1 MAHNTRRK
9 FLKMSTLAGSGLLL
23 AATKSSGLATTGVLP
38 GAAPLPALP
47 ASNDPLVA
55 LSQDLLHQWT
65 ESLLRLQI
73 DMPSDTGLH
82 GGILC
87 PACSTVHGRCGDT
100 IFPFLYLASVTGDKK
115 YVAGALRVYQ
125 WMEANV
131 SLPDGSWVNEVNAS
145 DWKGTTVFGATSLAE
160 ALLHFGHLL
169 DSGTSSLWR
178 GRLKAAADYVDRE
191 FKITTGNINYPIN
204 AAYALTLIGKLLDQP
219 GYITRGRELARQSL
233 AYFTPTD
240 RLIYG
245 EGHPTPT
252 VSKKGCYSVD
262 LGYNVEE
269 SLPALVL
276 YAKLTGDTEVL
287 EAVKAS
293 MHAHLEFML
302 PDGGWDNSWGTR
314 NFKWT
319 YWGSRTSDGC
329 QPAYALMADAD
340 PVFYE
345 AALRNTRQLHA
356 CTNGGLLHG
365 GPGYVSHGVLPC
377 VHHIFGHS
385 KALATILIHR
395 NESADVKRP
404 SRILLPREKPYGIRY
419 FKDIDT
425 HLISQGP
432 WRGTFTGYDV
442 QYTMKAGH
450 CSGQAISALWHEKI
464 GPVVMASMNRYQLVE
479 RANMQR
485 DKALHPMC
493 LTPRLET
500 LLEGKT
506 YTNLNDFKATLH
518 IEPSA
523 AGIGIRTRAHL
534 TDEDQQAVPGTPL
547 VWEINYQITD
557 PLFQITTRLDGSA
570 STDRV
575 IYFLPIISGREEKV
589 TVHSPREITIEKSG
603 GVLRIAGDKPLEISG
618 GIEER
623 AFNFVPG
630 MEALVLKVQG
640 GAAKIS
646 LSVV

>member
-1 MAHNTRRK
+1 MEHHTRRN
-9 FLKMSTLAGSGLLL
+9 FLKTGTLAGSGFLL
-23 AATKSSGLATTGVLP
+23 AATKVSGLGTARVLDTGR
-38 GAAPLPALP
+38 PLSGQSSPT
-47 ASNDPLVA
+47 DPLVT
-55 LSQDLLHQWT
+55 LSQDLLQQWT
-65 ESLLRLQI
+65 ESLVSLQI
-73 DMPSDTGLH
+73 DRPGNRGLH

-100 IFPFLYLASVTGDKK
+100 IFPLLYLASVTGERK
-115 YVAGALRVYQ
+115 YVKSALSVYE
-125 WMEANV
+125 WMEINV

-169 DSGTSSLWR
+169 DSGTRNLWR

-191 FKITTGNINYPIN
+191 FTITTGNINYPIH
-204 AAYALTLIGKLLDQP
+204 AAYALTLIGNLLNQP
-219 GYITRGRELARQSL
+219 AYITRGRELARQSL

-287 EAVKAS
+287 EAVKTS

-302 PDGGWDNSWGTR
+302 PDGAWDNSWGTR

-345 AALRNTRQLHA
+345 AALRNTRQLQG
-356 CTNGGLLHG
+356 CTHDGLLYG
-365 GPGYVSHGVLPC
+365 GPGYLSHGVLPC
-377 VHHIFGHS
+377 VHHLFGHS

-395 NESADVKRP
+395 DQWTGIKRP
-404 SRILLPREKPYGIRY
+404 SPILLPREKPYGIRY

-425 HLISQGP
+425 HLISHGA
-432 WRGTFTGYDV
+432 WKGTFTGYDV

-450 CSGQAISALWHEKI
+450 ASGQALSALWHEKI
-464 GPVVMASMNRYQLVE
+464 GPVIMASMNRYQLVE

-485 DKALHPMC
+485 DRALNPMC
-493 LTPRLET
+493 LTPRMET
-500 LLEGKT
+500 VRGGET
-506 YTNLNDFKATLH
+506 YTNLNDFQATLH
-518 IEPSA
+518 IEPSPG
-523 AGIGIRTRAHL
+523 GIGITTRAHL
-534 TDEDQQAVPGTPL
+534 RDENQQPVPDAPTA
-547 VWEINYQITD
+547 EINYQITEGV
-557 PLFQITTRLDGSA
+557 FQITTHLQGTA
-570 STDRV
+570 PTDRITYLLPV
-575 IYFLPIISGREEKV
+575 ISKSGEKL
-589 TVHSPREITIEKSG
+589 TVRSPREITIDKSG
-603 GVLRIAGDKPLEISG
+603 GVLQIVSDHPLELSG
-618 GIEER
+618 KTDER

-630 MEALVLKVQG
+630 MEALVLKVPG
-640 GAAKIS
+640 GTARIS
-646 LSVV
+646 LSVI